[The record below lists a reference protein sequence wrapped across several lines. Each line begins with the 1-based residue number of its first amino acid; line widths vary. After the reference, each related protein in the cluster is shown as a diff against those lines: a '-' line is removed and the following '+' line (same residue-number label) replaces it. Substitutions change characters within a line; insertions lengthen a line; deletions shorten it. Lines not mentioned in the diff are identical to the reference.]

1 MSVNYNDTE
10 CHSTKV
16 WLCCPAGDSD
26 GPQTDGIP
34 IEGRLRWEK
43 VLMLK
48 AAQSTPRL
56 LVLFSPDP
64 FPVLV
69 QHHVTVA

>member
-1 MSVNYNDTE
+1 MTQSVTAQRSGSAVLLE
-10 CHSTKV
+10 IQMVLRLMEFPLK
-16 WLCCPAGDSD
+16 GDLD
-26 GPQTDGIP
+26 G
-34 IEGRLRWEK
+34 EK